1 MKNYKIVF
9 VILFIGI
16 TSRLVFS
23 VFFSPIPSSGN
34 TGDAVHYYESAVSL
48 AEGKGYSFNGKP
60 TANFPPGYS
69 LILAGLFKLF
79 FPSYKLAQFSNVI
92 FGTISCLLT
101 YAICKKAFGERAAM
115 LALGIMALSPTNI
128 VWSAVVFSENLFL
141 PLLLGVI
148 LLWLHIIQDERPLRE
163 NLFKLI
169 LSGILLGLTSL
180 TRGQAI
186 LLPAA
191 LFLWI
196 IFNRKSFSSALIA
209 ALIVSLSMI
218 FTVLPW
224 TMRNKEIFGTYKLIS
239 TNGGINLLI
248 GNHHGATGAYHD
260 PEDGYPGGDDEVLK
274 DRLCKEMAMSYIFS
288 NPINFIKL
296 IPKKIFFLWGA
307 DSTFT
312 FRYELLAKL
321 PHTIG
326 YFLLASAHILY
337 YLLFFAASAA
347 IIMLMSMN
355 FNNGIASPSARND
368 TACKGV
374 IARGEAPKQSNSK
387 TICNRDD
394 FKPVPERLYQ
404 GMADLPVLLCD

>member
-101 YAICKKAFGERAAM
+101 YAICKKAFGERAA
-115 LALGIMALSPTNI
+115 
-128 VWSAVVFSENLFL
+128 FSENLFL
-141 PLLLGVI
+141 PLLLGTI
-148 LLWLHIIQDERPLRE
+148 LLWTYLIQEEIPSFSKVGMGE
-163 NLFKLI
+163 PWKPV
-169 LSGILLGLTSL
+169 LSGILLGLASL

-186 LLPAA
+186 LLPVA

-224 TMRNKEIFGTYKLIS
+224 TMRNKEVFGSYKLIS

-260 PEDGYPGGDDEVLK
+260 P
-274 DRLCKEMAMSYIFS
+274 
-288 NPINFIKL
+288 
-296 IPKKIFFLWGA
+296 
-307 DSTFT
+307 
-312 FRYELLAKL
+312 
-321 PHTIG
+321 
-326 YFLLASAHILY
+326 
-337 YLLFFAASAA
+337 
-347 IIMLMSMN
+347 
-355 FNNGIASPSARND
+355 
-368 TACKGV
+368 
-374 IARGEAPKQSNSK
+374 
-387 TICNRDD
+387 
-394 FKPVPERLYQ
+394 
-404 GMADLPVLLCD
+404 